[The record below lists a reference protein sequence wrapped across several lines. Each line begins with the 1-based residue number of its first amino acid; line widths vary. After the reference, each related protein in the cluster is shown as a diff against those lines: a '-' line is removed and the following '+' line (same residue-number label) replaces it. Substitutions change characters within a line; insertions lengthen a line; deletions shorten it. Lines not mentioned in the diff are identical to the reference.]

1 MYIRYLNK
9 LFDLHIDCD
18 NYTEAAFTLELHTK
32 LLKWSDEALSPLLKG
47 DKYLNNAKSHREL
60 KEALYYTIID
70 NYSKGKVRSM
80 QLVYYTHPNSKLAG
94 RLPYH

>member
-9 LFDLHIDCD
+9 LSDLHIDCG

-32 LLKWSDEALSPLLKG
+32 LLNWSDELLSSLLKD
-47 DKYLNNAKSHREL
+47 DKYPYAKTHREL

-70 NYSKGKVRSM
+70 NYGRGKVGWCLTPLTRKLNRSF
-80 QLVYYTHPNSKLAG
+80 VHY
-94 RLPYH
+94 